1 VKSGIGETVIP
12 MSLPKKPPQAMRIE
26 SRGVAAATDRFDR
39 LMEAG
44 RFKDARGL
52 VRPLSR
58 PAHGSKREGELII
71 APLIPVPG
79 AEDYRGQLMRSIL
92 AHTFISGCNA
102 DTRPTGRGKDGQG
115 YGVVVDSHN
124 AYWNILGTFRQDR
137 VPARRSPIDF
147 LPQAL

>member
-1 VKSGIGETVIP
+1 
-12 MSLPKKPPQAMRIE
+12 
-26 SRGVAAATDRFDR
+26 
-39 LMEAG
+39 MEAG